1 MIERIELKCFSY
13 SSTYKFSRVL
23 MVLSLMHL
31 VDQRRKSP
39 IHVCDHWSLHWHGS
53 RGSPANDKI
62 EQIIFTVCLR
72 FRHCS
77 HSISSEFAPH
87 FGHIS
92 ALTFVCLTEICSDT
106 LLPLFA
112 LLSFLCPMKTVHASD
127 CIDTDPFQLE
137 VD

>member
-1 MIERIELKCFSY
+1 MLQ
-13 SSTYKFSRVL
+13 L
-23 MVLSLMHL
+23 L
-31 VDQRRKSP
+31 VDVQVLKSVNG
-39 IHVCDHWSLHWHGS
+39 IKSNALSRSAAQIVDSRFDCDHWSLHWHGS
-53 RGSPANDKI
+53 RGSPANDRI

-112 LLSFLCPMKTVHASD
+112 LLSFLCPMKTVHASG
-127 CIDTDPFQLE
+127 CIDTDPTRSRLKI
-137 VD
+137 